1 MSPPITVSSLEIFNI
16 FSNINSETSLIEHRK
31 KNLVQRIKELKTQFK
46 KRQSHYDVILL
57 AHEYSLGISQAI
69 KEYLES
75 STIYHQITPVVMG
88 SFAKGTAV
96 ISSDLE
102 LLFLIDSGDETTIRK
117 ELDYLKN
124 TIEKAGIEIQN
135 NVFPIILLS
144 NINNLRYFKRGI
156 LFADEYSL
164 LLFSRPLYLS
174 PTDKKRIEVFR
185 KKFSS
190 KVKLPYI
197 FDMTQGYLKSTQVAD
212 LKSWEGGW
220 SNLSNFMYASY
231 FPLGKIGFSD
241 ILTALQTLRGYAT
254 SNSLFP
260 YQQPLQK
267 EIQPLDELLEQYMMI
282 KDTRGESII
291 TENDSKNLIEFQRL
305 ILQATTTSSPPVNF
319 ERKFKKT
326 TKAIKRIVKK
336 IRKISLDS
344 VYYKAQT
351 NSAWLKYFS
360 FPLSVKQIRVCPEGL
375 ISQAI

>member
-1 MSPPITVSSLEIFNI
+1 MSPPITVTSLEIFNI

-96 ISSDLE
+96 ILSDLE

-124 TIEKAGIEIQN
+124 TIKKAGIEIQN

-144 NINNLRYFKRGI
+144 NINNLRYFKQGI

-164 LLFSRPLYLS
+164 LLFSRPLYMS
-174 PTDKKRIEVFR
+174 QTDKNRIEVFR

-190 KVKLPYI
+190 KVNLPHI
-197 FDMTQGYLKSTQVAD
+197 FDMTQGYLEST
-212 LKSWEGGW
+212 L
-220 SNLSNFMYASY
+220 
-231 FPLGKIGFSD
+231 
-241 ILTALQTLRGYAT
+241 
-254 SNSLFP
+254 
-260 YQQPLQK
+260 
-267 EIQPLDELLEQYMMI
+267 
-282 KDTRGESII
+282 
-291 TENDSKNLIEFQRL
+291 
-305 ILQATTTSSPPVNF
+305 
-319 ERKFKKT
+319 
-326 TKAIKRIVKK
+326 
-336 IRKISLDS
+336 
-344 VYYKAQT
+344 
-351 NSAWLKYFS
+351 
-360 FPLSVKQIRVCPEGL
+360 QIRNKDCFL
-375 ISQAI
+375 F